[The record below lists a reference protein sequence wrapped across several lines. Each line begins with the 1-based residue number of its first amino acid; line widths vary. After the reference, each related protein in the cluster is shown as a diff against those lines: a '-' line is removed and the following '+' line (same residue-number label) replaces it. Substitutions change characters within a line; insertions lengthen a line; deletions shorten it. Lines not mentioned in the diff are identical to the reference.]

1 MTVHTHPVFNSG
13 CSHIMCM
20 PASLSTSHMYTL
32 KNAQLLTIAHEH
44 WMYSFHLQVT
54 PPPRDWG
61 KLGEGKKI
69 IRHSPRGGVYYAV
82 AVTSEGLLALTDL
95 LGNCVHLLTED
106 GRLLRSIGEGVLGG
120 LLYGVAFDLRGN
132 IWVTDCDNNKVV
144 KLSLDG
150 QILRTINRASG
161 GSVHLGNPSGVAVNA
176 EGLIYISDPDN
187 HRVTVHNEEGKLL
200 FSFGSKGSG
209 PGCFD
214 GPGDVTFGSDGL
226 AYITDLR
233 NERICVWSKGGT
245 FKRDFT
251 TKYAPTCI
259 AATSDNH
266 LLITSLS
273 SHIVMVYTSN
283 GQLVHEFGEK
293 GCGPGRFN
301 LPEGICVDSSGLV
314 YVVDSSNE
322 RVQVF

>member
-1 MTVHTHPVFNSG
+1 M
-13 CSHIMCM
+13 
-20 PASLSTSHMYTL
+20 
-32 KNAQLLTIAHEH
+32 
-44 WMYSFHLQVT
+44 
-54 PPPRDWG
+54 
-61 KLGEGKKI
+61 

-95 LGNCVHLLTED
+95 LGNCVHLLTEE
-106 GRLLRSIGEGVLGG
+106 GKLLRSIGEDVLGG

-150 QILRTINRASG
+150 QILQTVCRASS

-176 EGLIYISDPDN
+176 EGLIYVSDPDN
-187 HRVTVHNEEGKLL
+187 HRVTVHNEEGKFL
-200 FSFGSKGSG
+200 FAFGSKGSG

-214 GPGDVTFGSDGL
+214 GPGDVAFGSDGL
-226 AYITDLR
+226 VYITDLR
-233 NERICVWSKGGT
+233 NERVCVWLKDGT
-245 FKRDFT
+245 FKRDFKT
-251 TKYAPTCI
+251 ESAPTCI

-273 SHIVMVYTSN
+273 SHVVMVYTVE
-283 GQLVHEFGEK
+283 GQLVHQFGGK

-301 LPEGICVDSSGLV
+301 LPEGICIDHCGLV